1 MQQESLQQE
10 FNRKKMEEEQRRV
23 ESQRKQVFEQTR
35 RQQNNWN
42 VGYGPVFY
50 GQQQQA
56 IHMQMQAQQP
66 FQVKGVEP
74 IRQRSDSFKSE
85 PSERGIMTP
94 EVNYRNGIPIGKP
107 IRQNDN
113 DSSFASEYPE
123 V

>member
-1 MQQESLQQE
+1 
-10 FNRKKMEEEQRRV
+10 
-23 ESQRKQVFEQTR
+23 
-35 RQQNNWN
+35 

-50 GQQQQA
+50 GQKQCTQ
-56 IHMQMQAQQP
+56 IEMQPKQP
-66 FQVKGVEP
+66 FQVKGIEP
-74 IRQRSDSFKSE
+74 IREKSNSLKTE
-85 PSERGIMTP
+85 GSERGMVSQ